1 MEQKH
6 SLMPWRVVS
15 KTYMVPNTS
24 ATETEYEIR
33 DANDMV
39 VTEFLPDPIETEADI
54 RFIVRA
60 CNHHDEMRE
69 FIEYIKDNTVDDEFG
84 AEELLAKL
92 EAEDE

>member
-1 MEQKH
+1 MVKH
-6 SLMPWRVVS
+6 SPLPWRVEDYGHRGFDIVFGDDEDS
-15 KTYMVPNTS
+15 ALNMHGFIYEPN
-24 ATETEYEIR
+24 A
-33 DANDMV
+33 
-39 VTEFLPDPIETEADI
+39 

-92 EAEDE
+92 EAVDE